1 MIKIIEKYP
10 KLTLVLLVLIMLL
23 PNLNN
28 LQVTIMEA
36 RNFITAREMIVD
48 NNWVLTT
55 FNGQPRYQKPPLPT
69 WLTAISSLVFGA
81 KNLFALRFPGVI
93 MVCIIG
99 VFSYLISMKLI
110 NNKLQSFI
118 NGLII
123 ITSFYVLGIIIEAP
137 WDIYTHAF
145 MLIAIYF
152 LLKSYA
158 AKGLLNTALASFFI
172 GCSILSKGPIS
183 LYTLLL
189 PFLISYAIV
198 FRYDKT
204 KIIKSITAIF
214 LGIIIGGWWYYYIR
228 IADADAFI
236 KIAER
241 ETSNWTN
248 YNVRPFYYYWSFFI
262 QSGIWTIPAFISL
275 LYPYLKNKVTH
286 KKSYK
291 FTLFWTL
298 ISLILLSIIPEKKSR
313 YLMPVLIPLAINC
326 SFYIQY
332 LIINFKKIKSKIE
345 KIPAYFNFGLIGSI
359 GIFFFL
365 IAYFLLKNQLSNN
378 LSLFIFS
385 GLLLFIIGCFIIY
398 QLYFKNI
405 KKVFYATI
413 VLFIVMILSLP
424 RILIND
430 NTSIEISKLTNN
442 KNLVD
447 KNMYTYG
454 AISPELLF
462 KYGKKISLLEKNN
475 TVFIPNENE
484 FSVLMATQ
492 NQSKLSLFE
501 KQYVIKIID
510 TIDLNTVSAKSK
522 RYKNR
527 LVSYLYLLKKIKTE
541 K

>member
-48 NNWVLTT
+48 NNWILTT

-69 WLTAISSLVFGA
+69 WLTAISSLIFGA
-81 KNLFALRFPGVI
+81 KNLFGLRLPGVI
-93 MVCIIG
+93 MVSIIG
-99 VFSYLISMKLI
+99 VFSYLISIKLT

-118 NGLII
+118 NGLIV

-152 LLKSYA
+152 LLKSYTV
-158 AKGLLNTALASFFI
+158 KGILNIALASFFI

-183 LYTLLL
+183 VYTLLL

-198 FRYDKT
+198 FRYDRT
-204 KIIKSITAIF
+204 KIIKSIIAIF

-248 YNVRPFYYYWSFFI
+248 YNVRPFYYYWSFFV

-275 LYPYLKNKVTH
+275 LYPYLKNKVTP

-332 LIINFKKIKSKIE
+332 LITNFKKIKNKTE
-345 KIPAYFNFGLIGSI
+345 KISVYFNFGLIGSI
-359 GIFFFL
+359 GIFFFI

-378 LSLFIFS
+378 LPLFIFS
-385 GLLLFIIGCFIIY
+385 GLLLLIIGCFIIY
-398 QLYFKNI
+398 QLYLKNI

-413 VLFIVMILSLP
+413 VLFIALILLLP

-430 NTSIEISKLTNN
+430 NTSIEISKVTNN

-484 FSVLMATQ
+484 FAVLMTKK
-492 NQSKLSLFE
+492 NQSKLSSFK
-501 KQYVIKIID
+501 KQYIIKIID

-522 RYKNR
+522 KYKNR
-527 LVSYLYLLKKIKTE
+527 LVSYLYLLKKKE
-541 K
+541 